1 MTEANDPAFSQR
13 TFDGT
18 LRLIEDLRDHITSG
32 AGRDGGADAGV
43 EPASRMRA
51 ARDIARLTNRSTAA
65 MSILLLHRALED
77 GQGGDI
83 PDIPARLE
91 ELMEAMMVPSP
102 VDALDSVPLPP
113 AVADLMARAEALFA
127 DVQRV
132 GGMIRGRVL
141 S

>member
-1 MTEANDPAFSQR
+1 VTTEPNDPAFSQR
-13 TFDGT
+13 TFDET

-32 AGRDGGADAGV
+32 DSRLERETV

-51 ARDIARLTNRSTAA
+51 ARDMARLTNRATAA

-77 GQGGDI
+77 GQAGDI

-91 ELMEAMMVPSP
+91 DLLESMAVQPP
-102 VDALDSVPLPP
+102 PDALDRVPLPP
-113 AVADLMARAEALFA
+113 AVAEMMARAEVLFA
-127 DVQRV
+127 DVRRV
-132 GGMIRGRVL
+132 GGMIQGRVL